1 MEDEG
6 RIAKLA
12 EIAKAITNL
21 SVYEQ
26 FQILGKEGLTLTDI
40 NWENC
45 NTEPG
50 LAYVIPTRHVE
61 PAAFSGE

>member
-12 EIAKAITNL
+12 EIAATITDL
-21 SVYEQ
+21 SVHEQ
-26 FQILGKEGLTLTDI
+26 ITILTGEGLKLTDI

-45 NTEPG
+45 NDSD
-50 LAYVIPTRHVE
+50 
-61 PAAFSGE
+61 PATPPPEQTSAEAG

>member
-6 RIAKLA
+6 RIARLA
-12 EIAKAITNL
+12 EIAKNITDR

-26 FQILGKEGLTLTDI
+26 FQILGKEGLKLTDI

-50 LAYVIPTRHVE
+50 LVYVIPTRSPTPAE
-61 PAAFSGE
+61 PPKK